1 MPRPVVVADAQRHS
15 ELPPATGAQ
24 SGQGARHAWA
34 MFSEIRP
41 DRLLVV
47 QIGAE
52 AVSDA
57 VRDANSIIDTF
68 LMGEFVRRS
77 L

>member
-1 MPRPVVVADAQRHS
+1 
-15 ELPPATGAQ
+15 
-24 SGQGARHAWA
+24 